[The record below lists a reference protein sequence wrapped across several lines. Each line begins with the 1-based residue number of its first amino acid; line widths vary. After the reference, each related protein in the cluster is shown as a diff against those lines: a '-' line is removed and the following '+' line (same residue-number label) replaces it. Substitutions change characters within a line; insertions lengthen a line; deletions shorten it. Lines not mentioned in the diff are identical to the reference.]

1 MKRFASISIVLV
13 LAACGSDKKE
23 DSPKEVRRQ
32 AEKAERAAKAKEERN
47 APKEAP
53 KEAPPREGPK
63 GGPAEQ
69 TGSGAP
75 GPNTPRVADAP
86 EGNPPPDG
94 KYEKV
99 MVDGKTVP
107 MIQIMD
113 KGTTVLVDI
122 DGKKPRSWEEQYKN
136 KKAKKGQLDIH
147 KTDAN
152 KNGKFEDDPVD
163 KEGIWLLDVKGNIT
177 KH

>member
-1 MKRFASISIVLV
+1 MKRLASISIVLG
-13 LAACGSDKKE
+13 LAACGSSDDSKKA
-23 DSPKEVRRQ
+23 SKEQRRQ
-32 AEKAERAAKAKEERN
+32 EEKAQRDAHKDDR
-47 APKEAP
+47 KEAP
-53 KEAPPREGPK
+53 KEAPPKEAPPK
-63 GGPAEQ
+63 GPAEKP
-69 TGSGAP
+69 TAGSGQT
-75 GPNTPRVADAP
+75 GPNTPMVADAP

-99 MVDGKTVP
+99 MVDGTTVP
-107 MIQIMD
+107 MIQVMD
-113 KGTTVLVDI
+113 GGKTVLVDT

-147 KTDAN
+147 KTDTN
-152 KNGKFEDDPVD
+152 KNGKFEDDQVD